1 MEGRRTSIVYRN
13 SKFRKSHMPSF
24 QGVEIL
30 AKSFLDIKNT
40 LQLKGL
46 LSLNSDDCNSSG

>member
-1 MEGRRTSIVYRN
+1 
-13 SKFRKSHMPSF
+13 MPSF